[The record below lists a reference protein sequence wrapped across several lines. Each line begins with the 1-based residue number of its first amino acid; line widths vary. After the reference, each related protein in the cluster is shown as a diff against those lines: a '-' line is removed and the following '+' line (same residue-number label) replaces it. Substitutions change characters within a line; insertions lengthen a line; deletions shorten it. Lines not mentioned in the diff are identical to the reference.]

1 MVRKNVF
8 SNINVLASCAQMKK
22 RAGAAANV
30 AMMVFIPLIIYICC
44 FYFGMML
51 PELAKSPLLHFF
63 GGIASFLINLCTLVI
78 TFCIGF
84 ITGYF
89 EFMRESLRMFPFA
102 QPQLRVVIGLIFLIG
117 LIKHVRNTMVG
128 GQIASGCVPT
138 VFIPVASGIALF
150 FGANWLNGY
159 QDLQLSVAEQVYI
172 GIGYPVF
179 YYFQSGKKIKLKK
192 RKKPN
197 WR

>member
-8 SNINVLASCAQMKK
+8 SNINVLAGCAQMKGWTP
-22 RAGAAANV
+22 AVANM
-30 AMMVFIPLIIYICC
+30 AIMAFIPLIIYICG
-44 FYFGMML
+44 FLFGMIFPGL
-51 PELAKSPLLHFF
+51 LKSPLLHFF
-63 GGIASFLINLCTLVI
+63 GGITSFLINLCTLVI

-128 GQIASGCVPT
+128 GQIASGGVPT

-150 FGANWLNGY
+150 LGVNWLNGY